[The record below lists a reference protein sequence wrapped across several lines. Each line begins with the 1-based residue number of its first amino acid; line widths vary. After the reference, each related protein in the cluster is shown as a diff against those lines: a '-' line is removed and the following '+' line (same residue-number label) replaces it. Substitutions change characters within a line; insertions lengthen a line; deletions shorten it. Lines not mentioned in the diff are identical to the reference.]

1 MNRLIIVSAVAAA
14 AAAVS
19 VPAFAGLSNNPSFNH
34 RVPVHV
40 PSQAKVVQL
49 DDHGKVVDSR
59 HSGPASTT
67 VTSPTRSRSAE
78 PGDDRGGATTEPGD
92 DRGGATTVPGDDRGG
107 ATTAPGNG
115 GATTEPG
122 DDRGATTE
130 PGDDSGGKGGSGASG
145 GGHGG

>member
-1 MNRLIIVSAVAAA
+1 MNRLILVSAVAAA

-40 PSQAKVVQL
+40 PSQAKVVHL

-59 HSGPASTT
+59 QSGPASTT
-67 VTSPTRSRSAE
+67 VASPARSRSAE
-78 PGDDRGGATTEPGD
+78 PGDDRGQTSEPGD
-92 DRGGATTVPGDDRGG
+92 DRGGATS
-107 ATTAPGNG
+107 APGNGG

-122 DDRGATTE
+122 DDRGVTSE
-130 PGDDSGGKGGSGASG
+130 PGDDSGGHGGSGGSG
-145 GGHGG
+145 GSGSGGHGG

>member
-59 HSGPASTT
+59 HSGEHPASTT
-67 VTSPTRSRSAE
+67 VTSPTRSREPE
-78 PGDDRGGATTEPGD
+78 PGDDRGQSTEPGDDRGGATSAPGNGGGATTEPGD
-92 DRGGATTVPGDDRGG
+92 DRGV
-107 ATTAPGNG
+107 
-115 GATTEPG
+115 
-122 DDRGATTE
+122 TTE
-130 PGDDSGGKGGSGASG
+130 PGDDSGGHGGGAGGGGGGSGGGS